1 MGKLLIIIIF
11 IVAAIMTTI
20 LVFVHDRTQE
30 VPELLSSNLAELQA
44 KALCREA
51 LIYGMRNINNGTVS
65 ISPGINTQTFTN
77 FEVMEGVIDSI
88 QYISNATNDTIEIIS
103 YATYQ
108 NADEII
114 PHKSTAVVCWV
125 PTYAQ
130 SAMSSN
136 GAVNIGGSADII
148 GTIDENCDPPLSF
161 EDLFGITKAQMESI
175 ADNHFVDPSINPIGF
190 ENITW
195 VSFTNTNGTLKVTTA
210 DWEGSGLLIVDGDAK
225 FSGGSFSGI
234 MWITGTL
241 FINGNNGFDGAVY
254 CEGGIEYDDVTLLG
268 NCQITYDL
276 GAIADAFSGT
286 SLSLDYELK
295 IVSMFEDE

>member
-1 MGKLLIIIIF
+1 MGKLLIIAILIVVAIIS
-11 IVAAIMTTI
+11 TI
-20 LVFVHDRTQE
+20 LVFVHNKTQE

-65 ISPGINTQTFTN
+65 MSPGTNTQTFTN
-77 FEVMEGVIDSI
+77 FEVMEGTIDSI

-103 YATYQ
+103 YASYQ

-114 PHKSTAVVCWV
+114 LHKSSALVSWV

-136 GAVNIGGSADII
+136 GAIDVGGSADIT
-148 GTIDENCDPPLSF
+148 GSLDENCDPPLSF
-161 EDLFGITKAQMESI
+161 EDLFGITKAQMYAI
-175 ADNHFVDPSINPIGF
+175 ADNYFVDPPINPTGF

-195 VSFTNTNGTLKVTTA
+195 VSFNNENGKLKVTTSG
-210 DWEGSGLLIVDGDAK
+210 WEGSGLLIVDGDAQ
-225 FSGGSFSGI
+225 FSGGTFNGI
-234 MWITGTL
+234 MWVTGTL
-241 FINGNNGFDGAVY
+241 FINGNDGFNGAIY

-268 NCQITYDL
+268 NCQITYDI
-276 GAIADAFSGT
+276 GAIIDAFSGT
-286 SLSLDYELK
+286 SLSLDYELN
-295 IVSMFEDE
+295 IISLFEDD